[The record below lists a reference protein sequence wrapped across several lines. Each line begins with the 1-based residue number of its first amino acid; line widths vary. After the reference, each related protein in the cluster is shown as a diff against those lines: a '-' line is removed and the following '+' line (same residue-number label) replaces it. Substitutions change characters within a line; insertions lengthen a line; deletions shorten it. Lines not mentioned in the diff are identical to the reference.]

1 MCVIFSHYVIFF
13 RSEVYSQPLCLV
25 PGSNFGGIVKVF
37 RGNNQVPDQL
47 EVSFT
52 LDTIEEW
59 IDNYNVKESCT
70 CTWAEADP
78 DNCSCG
84 LVAVELRV
92 RQDVH
97 SSFTECDTMFPRNS
111 VVEVRVNAGRI
122 RAIFQTVN
130 RHLSFDC
137 PCDNFRCHPQLG
149 FARDSLTLPDAFFSD
164 VSSSSDESFELSS
177 EFVDR

>member
-1 MCVIFSHYVIFF
+1 MFSFFLIFI
-13 RSEVYSQPLCLV
+13 RSEVYSQPLSLV
-25 PGSNFGGIVKVF
+25 PGSNFGGIVKVY
-37 RGNNQVPDQL
+37 RGNNAVPDRL
-47 EVSFT
+47 EVNFD

-70 CTWAEADP
+70 CTWAETDP
-78 DNCSCG
+78 DDCCCG
-84 LVAVELRV
+84 LIAVELRV
-92 RQDVH
+92 RQDAH

-111 VVEVRVNAGRI
+111 VVEVRVLAGRI
-122 RAIFQTVN
+122 KAIFQTVN
-130 RHLSFDC
+130 RHLSYDC
-137 PCDNFRCHPQLG
+137 PCDHFRCHPQIA